1 MNYLEVIMTKNDCFE
16 ARVLTL
22 FPEMFPGPLG
32 YSLAGKALKKKI
44 WSLNTINIRDYTE
57 DKHGTVDDEPYGGG
71 PGMIMRADILAKAF
85 DDNDPGNEWEK
96 IVLTPRGKPLTQS
109 KIRNIASKPGAVIVC
124 GRYEGI
130 DERFIKARSLEEV
143 SIGDY
148 ILSGGEPAAIILI
161 DAIVRLLTGTMGS
174 KKSLLEES
182 FEKNLLE
189 HPQYTRPY
197 DWEGMNPPDVLLS
210 GNHSEIEK
218 WRNKKS
224 IEDTKKRRPE
234 LLFSEK

>member
-1 MNYLEVIMTKNDCFE
+1 MMKNDCFE

-22 FPEMFPGPLG
+22 FPEMFPGSLE
-32 YSLAGKALKKKI
+32 YSLAGKALHKNI
-44 WSLNTINIRDYTE
+44 WKLNTVNIRDYSE

-85 DDNDPGNEWEK
+85 DDNDPGKEWEK

-109 KIRNIASKPGAVIVC
+109 KIRDISSKPGAIIVC

-130 DERFIKARSLEEV
+130 DERFITARSLEEIC
-143 SIGDY
+143 IGDY

-161 DAIVRLLTGTMGS
+161 DAIVRLLMGTMGS
-174 KKSLLEES
+174 DKSLLEES
-182 FEKNLLE
+182 FENNLLE

-197 DWEGMNPPDVLLS
+197 EWEGAKPPEVLLS

-218 WRNKKS
+218 WRKKKS
-224 IEDTKKRRPE
+224 LEDTKKRRPE

>member
-1 MNYLEVIMTKNDCFE
+1 MMKNDCFE

-22 FPEMFPGPLG
+22 FPEMFPGSLQ
-32 YSLAGKALKKKI
+32 YSLAGKALHKNI
-44 WSLNTINIRDYTE
+44 WKLNTVNIRDYSE

-85 DDNDPGNEWEK
+85 DDNDPGKEWEK

-109 KIRNIASKPGAVIVC
+109 KIRDISSKPGAIIVC

-130 DERFIKARSLEEV
+130 DERFITARSLEEIC
-143 SIGDY
+143 IGDY

-161 DAIVRLLTGTMGS
+161 DAIVRLLMGTMGS
-174 KKSLLEES
+174 DKSLLEES
-182 FEKNLLE
+182 FENNLLE

-197 DWEGMNPPDVLLS
+197 EWEGAKPPEVLLS

-218 WRNKKS
+218 WRKKKS
-224 IEDTKKRRPE
+224 LEDTKKRRPE

>member
-1 MNYLEVIMTKNDCFE
+1 MTKNDCFE

-32 YSLAGKALKKKI
+32 YSLAGKALEKKI
-44 WSLNTINIRDYTE
+44 WSLNTINIRNYTE

-96 IVLTPRGKPLTQS
+96 IVL
-109 KIRNIASKPGAVIVC
+109 
-124 GRYEGI
+124 
-130 DERFIKARSLEEV
+130 
-143 SIGDY
+143 
-148 ILSGGEPAAIILI
+148 SGGEPAAIILM

-174 KKSLLEES
+174 EKSLLEES
-182 FEKNLLE
+182 FENNLLE

-197 DWEGMNPPDVLLS
+197 DWEGIKPPEVLLS
-210 GNHSEIEK
+210 GNHGEIEK
-218 WRNKKS
+218 WRNKQS
-224 IEDTKKRRPE
+224 VEDTKKRRPE

>member
-1 MNYLEVIMTKNDCFE
+1 MTKNDCFE

-32 YSLAGKALKKKI
+32 YSLAGKSLEKKI
-44 WSLNTINIRDYTE
+44 WSLNTINIRNYTE

-85 DDNDPGNEWEK
+85 DDNDPGNEWAK

-109 KIRNIASKPGAVIVC
+109 KVRTIASKPGVVIVC

-130 DERFIKARSLEEV
+130 DERFIKARSLEEIC
-143 SIGDY
+143 IGDY
-148 ILSGGEPAAIILI
+148 ILSGGEPAAIILM

-174 KKSLLEES
+174 EKSLLEES
-182 FEKNLLE
+182 FENNLLE

-197 DWEGMNPPDVLLS
+197 DWEGIKPPEVLLS
-210 GNHSEIEK
+210 GNHGEIEK

-224 IEDTKKRRPE
+224 VEDTKKRRPE

>member
-1 MNYLEVIMTKNDCFE
+1 MMKNDCFE

-22 FPEMFPGPLG
+22 FPEMFPGPLE
-32 YSLAGKALKKKI
+32 YSLAGKALHNNI
-44 WSLNTINIRDYTE
+44 WKLNTVNIRDYSE

-85 DDNDPGNEWEK
+85 DDNDPGKEWEK

-109 KIRNIASKPGAVIVC
+109 KIRDISSKPGAIIIC

-130 DERFIKARSLEEV
+130 DERFITARSLEEIC
-143 SIGDY
+143 IGDY

-161 DAIVRLLTGTMGS
+161 DAIVRLLMGTMGS
-174 KKSLLEES
+174 DKSLLEES
-182 FEKNLLE
+182 FENNLLE

-197 DWEGMNPPDVLLS
+197 EWEGAKPPEVLLS

-218 WRNKKS
+218 WRKKKS
-224 IEDTKKRRPE
+224 LEDTKKRRPE

>member
-1 MNYLEVIMTKNDCFE
+1 MMKNDCFE

-22 FPEMFPGPLG
+22 FPEMFPGSLE
-32 YSLAGKALKKKI
+32 YSLAGKALHKNI
-44 WSLNTINIRDYTE
+44 WKLNTVNIRDYSE

-85 DDNDPGNEWEK
+85 DDNDPGKEWEK

-109 KIRNIASKPGAVIVC
+109 KIRDISSKPGAIIVC

-130 DERFIKARSLEEV
+130 DERFITARSLEEIC
-143 SIGDY
+143 IGDY

-161 DAIVRLLTGTMGS
+161 DAIVRLLMGTMGS
-174 KKSLLEES
+174 DKSLLEES
-182 FEKNLLE
+182 FENNLLE

-197 DWEGMNPPDVLLS
+197 EWEGEKPPEVLLS

-218 WRNKKS
+218 WRKNKS
-224 IEDTKKRRPE
+224 LEDTKKRRPE

>member
-1 MNYLEVIMTKNDCFE
+1 MMKNDCFE

-22 FPEMFPGPLG
+22 FPEMFPGSLQ
-32 YSLAGKALKKKI
+32 YSLAGKALHKNI
-44 WSLNTINIRDYTE
+44 WKLNTVNIRDYSE

-85 DDNDPGNEWEK
+85 DDNDPGKEWEK

-109 KIRNIASKPGAVIVC
+109 KIRDISSKPGAIIVC

-130 DERFIKARSLEEV
+130 DERFITARSLEEIC
-143 SIGDY
+143 IGDY

-161 DAIVRLLTGTMGS
+161 DAIVRLLMGTMGS
-174 KKSLLEES
+174 DKSLLEES
-182 FEKNLLE
+182 FENNLLE

-197 DWEGMNPPDVLLS
+197 EWEGAKPPEVLLS

-218 WRNKKS
+218 WRKKKS
-224 IEDTKKRRPE
+224 LEDTKKRRPE
-234 LLFSEK
+234 FLFSEK

>member
-1 MNYLEVIMTKNDCFE
+1 MMKNDCFE

-22 FPEMFPGPLG
+22 FPEMFPGSLE
-32 YSLAGKALKKKI
+32 YSLAGKALHKNI
-44 WSLNTINIRDYTE
+44 WKLNTVNIRDYSE

-85 DDNDPGNEWEK
+85 DDNDPGKEWEK

-109 KIRNIASKPGAVIVC
+109 KIRDISSKPGAIIVC

-130 DERFIKARSLEEV
+130 DERFITARSLEEIC
-143 SIGDY
+143 IGDY

-161 DAIVRLLTGTMGS
+161 DAIVRLLMGTMGS
-174 KKSLLEES
+174 DKSLLEES
-182 FEKNLLE
+182 FENNLLE

-197 DWEGMNPPDVLLS
+197 EWEGEKPPEVLLS

-218 WRNKKS
+218 WRKKKS
-224 IEDTKKRRPE
+224 LEDTKKRRPE

>member
-1 MNYLEVIMTKNDCFE
+1 MMKNDCFE

-22 FPEMFPGPLG
+22 FPEMFPGSLQ
-32 YSLAGKALKKKI
+32 YSLAGKALHKNI
-44 WSLNTINIRDYTE
+44 WKLNTVNIRDYSE

-85 DDNDPGNEWEK
+85 DDNDPGKEWEK

-109 KIRNIASKPGAVIVC
+109 KIRDISSKPGAIIVC

-130 DERFIKARSLEEV
+130 DERFITARSLVEIC
-143 SIGDY
+143 IGDY
-148 ILSGGEPAAIILI
+148 ILTGGEPAAIILI
-161 DAIVRLLTGTMGS
+161 DAIVRLLMGTMGS
-174 KKSLLEES
+174 DKSLLEES
-182 FEKNLLE
+182 FENNLLE

-197 DWEGMNPPDVLLS
+197 EWEGAKPPEVLLS

-218 WRNKKS
+218 WRKKKS
-224 IEDTKKRRPE
+224 LEDTKKRRPE

>member
-1 MNYLEVIMTKNDCFE
+1 MMKNDCFE

-22 FPEMFPGPLG
+22 FPEMFPGPLE
-32 YSLAGKALKKKI
+32 YSLAGKALHKNI
-44 WSLNTINIRDYTE
+44 WKLNTVNIRDYSE

-85 DDNDPGNEWEK
+85 DDNDPGKEWEK

-109 KIRNIASKPGAVIVC
+109 KIRDISSKPGAIIVC

-130 DERFIKARSLEEV
+130 DERFITARSLEEIC
-143 SIGDY
+143 IGDY

-161 DAIVRLLTGTMGS
+161 DAIVRLLMATMGS
-174 KKSLLEES
+174 DKSLLEES
-182 FEKNLLE
+182 FENNLLE

-197 DWEGMNPPDVLLS
+197 EWEGEKPPEVLLS

-218 WRNKKS
+218 WRKKKS
-224 IEDTKKRRPE
+224 LEDTKKRRPE